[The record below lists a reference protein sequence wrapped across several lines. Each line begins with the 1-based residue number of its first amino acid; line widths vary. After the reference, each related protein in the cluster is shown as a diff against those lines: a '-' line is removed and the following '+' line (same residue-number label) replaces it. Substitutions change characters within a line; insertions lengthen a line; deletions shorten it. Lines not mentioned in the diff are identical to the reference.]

1 MQPLLFP
8 IDTMYSPIQ
17 YQSLVNEFLANK
29 PYLRE
34 PKKLYEPVQYELG
47 LGGKRIRPVLMLMA
61 YHMLRENVESILP
74 VAIGL
79 ETYHNYTLVHDD
91 IMDNADMRRGKPT
104 VHVKW
109 NQTTALLCSEIMVLH
124 AYEGMMQSCP
134 EARDEVLKVF
144 TQTAVEISE
153 GQQYDIEFE
162 DRDDV
167 TVPEYMEMIR
177 LKTSVLLAC
186 ALKLGAIQAGATS
199 KDCELIYSFGEK
211 FGLAF
216 QLQDDYLDVYGDA
229 ATFGKNIGGDI
240 LCNKKTFMLLSA
252 LERASGDL
260 KAELQGWISAED
272 PDPQEKVAAVTAIY
286 NELDIKALC
295 ENQIKSYYDEAKAL
309 LDEMSFPE
317 EKKQV
322 LWDYVASMI
331 NRDF

>member
-8 IDTMYSPIQ
+8 TIMYSPVQ
-17 YQSLVNEFLANK
+17 YQTLVNAFLADK

-34 PKKLYEPVQYELG
+34 PKQLYVPVQYELG
-47 LGGKRIRPVLMLMA
+47 QGGKRIRPVLMLMA
-61 YHMLRENVESILP
+61 YHMLRDDVESILP
-74 VAIGL
+74 VAVGL

-91 IMDNADMRRGKPT
+91 IMDNADVRRGKPT

-124 AYEGMMQSCP
+124 AYEGMMQASP
-134 EARDEVLKVF
+134 ESRDKVLKIF
-144 TQTAVEISE
+144 TDTAVEISE

-162 DRDDV
+162 SRDDV
-167 TVPEYMEMIR
+167 TVPEYIEMIR

-186 ALKLGAIQAGATS
+186 ALKLGAVQGGAAD
-199 KDCELIYSFGEK
+199 KDCDLLYAFGEK

-216 QLQDDYLDVYGDA
+216 QLQDDYLDVYGNV

-252 LERASGDL
+252 FERAEGET
-260 KAELQGWISAED
+260 KTELENWISAEH
-272 PDPQEKVAAVTAIY
+272 PDPQKKVAAVTAIY
-286 NELDIKALC
+286 NKLDIKSLC
-295 ENQIKSYYDEAKAL
+295 ENKIKEYYDEAQRL
-309 LDEMSFPE
+309 LTEMSFPM

-322 LWDYVASMI
+322 LWDYVASML
-331 NRDF
+331 NRNF

>member
-8 IDTMYSPIQ
+8 TNMYSPTH
-17 YQSLVNEFLANK
+17 YQTLVNDFLASK

-34 PKKLYEPVQYELG
+34 PKKLYVPVQYELG

-61 YHMLRENVESILP
+61 YHLLRDDVESILP

-109 NQTTALLCSEIMVLH
+109 DQTTALLCSEIMVLH
-124 AYEGMMQSCP
+124 AYEGMMQASAAC
-134 EARDEVLKVF
+134 RDEVLKVF

-162 DRDDV
+162 NRDDV
-167 TVPEYMEMIR
+167 TVPEYIEMIR

-186 ALKLGAIQAGATS
+186 ALKLGAIQGGAS
-199 KDCELIYSFGEK
+199 QKDCELIYSFGEK

-216 QLQDDYLDVYGDA
+216 QLQDDYLDVFGDA
-229 ATFGKNIGGDI
+229 STFGKNIGGDI

-252 LERASGDL
+252 LERASG
-260 KAELQGWISAED
+260 KIREELQGWISAVN
-272 PDPQEKVAAVTAIY
+272 PDPQEKIAAVTAIY
-286 NELDIKALC
+286 NALDIKALC
-295 ENQIKSYYDEAKAL
+295 QDQIKAYYSEARRM
-309 LDEMSFPE
+309 LDEMSFPSD
-317 EKKQV
+317 KKEV
-322 LWDYVASMI
+322 LWNYVASMI
-331 NRDF
+331 NRDI